1 MYVATIRNKRLLTSE
16 NWRDVREGCQKE
28 PGRKK
33 EGENDI
39 ILFQLRYLL
48 KKRYLLK
55 TKYLHN
61 KQMIPDSPRPAQ
73 LCTKIKVQ
81 RHSVGLTN

>member
-1 MYVATIRNKRLLTSE
+1 MYVAKISNNRLLTSE

-28 PGRKK
+28 LGRKK

-39 ILFQLRYLL
+39 ILFQL
-48 KKRYLLK
+48 KYLLK

-61 KQMIPDSPRPAQ
+61 KQMIPDSLRPAQ
-73 LCTKIKVQ
+73 LCTKINLKWIKDSMKYQ
-81 RHSVGLTN
+81 KL

>member
-1 MYVATIRNKRLLTSE
+1 MYINMMYVATIRNKRLLTSE

-39 ILFQLRYLL
+39 IFFSIKISV
-48 KKRYLLK
+48 KK
-55 TKYLHN
+55 
-61 KQMIPDSPRPAQ
+61 
-73 LCTKIKVQ
+73 KI
-81 RHSVGLTN
+81 SVKN